1 MRRALAAAMAM
12 AVMALGACS
21 TGSEGA
27 TPATTAP
34 TTSTST
40 TTTLPTAP
48 WPLTGLPTTDLAAVT
63 RPVVVVKMDNQPEAR
78 PQSGLNQADVVYEL
92 LIEGFTRFAAV
103 FHSQSADPVGPVR
116 SARSSDI
123 DLISN
128 LGEPVLA
135 FSGGN
140 PGVIG
145 EVREAA
151 SAGLLVEASHGT
163 ASAEYW
169 RSDDRRIPHNL
180 YTNVSSLRE
189 SYGPRST
196 GSVQPLFSYRPPLA
210 PVGAPPSA
218 GLTVRFG
225 GGMNVDF
232 VWDEATKGW
241 TRFQVDQRHS
251 RADSVTLD
259 PAGIPVSFP
268 NVVVLFVRYGS
279 SPSDPRSPMAITTGE
294 GDALVLTDGKL
305 VTGYWTRPDPSAGW
319 TLTDTAGAPIALTPG
334 PSWVALPQ
342 TGSVVDELDPMTAQE
357 ILATAGGS

>member
-1 MRRALAAAMAM
+1 MRTALAAAVAMAM
-12 AVMALGACS
+12 LALGACS
-21 TGSEGA
+21 TSSEGA
-27 TPATTAP
+27 TTATTAP
-34 TTSTST
+34 PSTST

-48 WPLTGLPTTDLAAVT
+48 WPLTGLPTTDLPAVT

-78 PQSGLNQADVVYEL
+78 PQSGLNQADVIYEL

-103 FHSQSADPVGPVR
+103 FHSQSADPAGPVR

-123 DLISN
+123 DLLSN
-128 LGEPVLA
+128 LGEPVFA

-151 SAGLLVEASHGT
+151 AAGLLVEASHGT

-169 RSDDRRIPHNL
+169 RSDDRRMPHNL
-180 YTNVSSLRE
+180 YTNVSSLRD
-189 SYGPRST
+189 SYGTRST

-210 PVGAPPSA
+210 PVSAPPSA

-225 GGMNVDF
+225 GGMDVDF
-232 VWDEATKGW
+232 AWDEASKGW
-241 TRFQVDQRHS
+241 TRFQVDQRHP

-259 PAGIPVSFP
+259 ADGVPVSFP

-279 SPSDPRSPMAITTGE
+279 SPSDPRSPMAISTGE
-294 GDALVLTDGKL
+294 GDAIVLTDGKL
-305 VTGYWTRPDPSAGW
+305 VTGQWARPDPSAGW

-334 PSWVALPQ
+334 PTWVAMPQ
-342 TGSVVDELDPMTAQE
+342 AGSSVTELDAVAAQE
-357 ILATAGGS
+357 ILAARG